1 MELIFGSD
9 ISYIMIIG
17 FTILGGLM
25 NVFRYIAYHIFI
37 KESKRTKDSKNKY
50 ICNIIAMFRNRKN
63 VNNVDNYVD
72 KCMYNLR
79 FCGFKLYTW
88 DKMCSQN
95 IVFVVALASILSIL
109 AGYGKRGQE
118 EILLTILIGMLC
130 TAMLIIINMSLSSKA
145 KRNMIY
151 FNLVDYIDENL
162 KPQFRQKDSAQ
173 KDSIQKEGI
182 QKEGAQKDSVQKD
195 NTQKESASKD
205 RAQKDGAKAGNLDNK
220 DVMTKNCRTKIGENK
235 VVDNKND
242 KVLSINKKK
251 EKMSSGE
258 TTDYDKLSHDRNDRD
273 AIKRAFADAVYEAAL
288 EKLAGNNNFSSSK
301 NIKEDKSQRQTAS
314 ENVVIEELIRE
325 MFQ

>member
-50 ICNIIAMFRNRKN
+50 ISNIIAMFRNRKN

-182 QKEGAQKDSVQKD
+182 QKEGAQKD

>member
-182 QKEGAQKDSVQKD
+182 QKEGAQKDS
-195 NTQKESASKD
+195 TQKESASKD
-205 RAQKDGAKAGNLDNK
+205 RAQKDGARAGNLDNK

-258 TTDYDKLSHDRNDRD
+258 TTDYDKISHDRNDRD

>member
-162 KPQFRQKDSAQ
+162 KPQFRQKDSAK

-182 QKEGAQKDSVQKD
+182 QKEGAQKDSA
-195 NTQKESASKD
+195 QKESASKD

>member
-63 VNNVDNYVD
+63 VSNVDNYVD

-173 KDSIQKEGI
+173 KEGIQKEGI
-182 QKEGAQKDSVQKD
+182 QKEGAQKDSA
-195 NTQKESASKD
+195 QKESASKD

>member
-173 KDSIQKEGI
+173 KEGIQKEGI
-182 QKEGAQKDSVQKD
+182 QKEGAQKDSA
-195 NTQKESASKD
+195 QKESASKD
-205 RAQKDGAKAGNLDNK
+205 RAQKDGAKAENLDNK

-273 AIKRAFADAVYEAAL
+273 AIKRAFADAIYEAAL

>member
-182 QKEGAQKDSVQKD
+182 QKEGVQKDSV
-195 NTQKESASKD
+195 QKESASKD

>member
-173 KDSIQKEGI
+173 KEGIQKEGI
-182 QKEGAQKDSVQKD
+182 QKEGAQKDSA
-195 NTQKESASKD
+195 QKESASKD

-273 AIKRAFADAVYEAAL
+273 AIKRAFADAIYEAAL

>member
-182 QKEGAQKDSVQKD
+182 QKEGAQKDSA
-195 NTQKESASKD
+195 QKESASKD
-205 RAQKDGAKAGNLDNK
+205 RAQKDGARAGNLDNK

-258 TTDYDKLSHDRNDRD
+258 TTDYDKISHDRNDRD

>member
-182 QKEGAQKDSVQKD
+182 QKEGAQKDSA
-195 NTQKESASKD
+195 QKESASKD

-301 NIKEDKSQRQTAS
+301 NIKEDKSQGQTAS

>member
-50 ICNIIAMFRNRKN
+50 ISNIIAMFRNRKN

-182 QKEGAQKDSVQKD
+182 QKESAQKD

-205 RAQKDGAKAGNLDNK
+205 RAQKDGAKAGNRDNK

>member
-63 VNNVDNYVD
+63 VSNVDNYVD

-162 KPQFRQKDSAQ
+162 KPQFRQKDSAK

-182 QKEGAQKDSVQKD
+182 QKEGAQKDSA
-195 NTQKESASKD
+195 QKESASKD

-273 AIKRAFADAVYEAAL
+273 AIKRAFADAIYEAAL

>member
-182 QKEGAQKDSVQKD
+182 QKEGAQKD

-288 EKLAGNNNFSSSK
+288 EKLAGNNNFSSIK
-301 NIKEDKSQRQTAS
+301 NIKEDRSQRQTVS

>member
-63 VNNVDNYVD
+63 VSNVDNYVD

-162 KPQFRQKDSAQ
+162 KPQFRQKDSA
-173 KDSIQKEGI
+173 KKEGIQKEGI
-182 QKEGAQKDSVQKD
+182 QKEGAQKDSA
-195 NTQKESASKD
+195 QKESASKD

-273 AIKRAFADAVYEAAL
+273 AIKRAFADAIYEAAL

>member
-25 NVFRYIAYHIFI
+25 NIFRYIAYHIFI
-37 KESKRTKDSKNKY
+37 KESKRTKETKNKY
-50 ICNIIAMFRNRKN
+50 ISNIVTVFRNRKN

-72 KCMYNLR
+72 KCMYNLK

-130 TAMLIIINMSLSSKA
+130 TAMLIIINMSLSSEA

-182 QKEGAQKDSVQKD
+182 QKEGAQKD
-195 NTQKESASKD
+195 NTQKESSSKD

>member
-182 QKEGAQKDSVQKD
+182 QKEGAQKD
-195 NTQKESASKD
+195 NTQKESSSKD

-220 DVMTKNCRTKIGENK
+220 DVMTENCRAKINENK

>member
-182 QKEGAQKDSVQKD
+182 QKEGAQKDS
-195 NTQKESASKD
+195 TQKESASKD
-205 RAQKDGAKAGNLDNK
+205 RAQKDGARAGNLDNK

-258 TTDYDKLSHDRNDRD
+258 TTDYDKISHDRNDRD
-273 AIKRAFADAVYEAAL
+273 AIKRAFADAIYEAAL

>member
-50 ICNIIAMFRNRKN
+50 ISNIIAMFRNRKN

-162 KPQFRQKDSAQ
+162 KPQFRQKDSA
-173 KDSIQKEGI
+173 KKEGIQKEGI
-182 QKEGAQKDSVQKD
+182 QKEGAQKDSVQK
-195 NTQKESASKD
+195 ESALKD

-301 NIKEDKSQRQTAS
+301 NIKEDKSQRQTVS